1 MIILKILLIILLV
14 VLGLVLLLLLLP
26 LGAEF
31 GYIDGQLTYK
41 VNVWILNV
49 MDSDGG
55 GLLGLLKK
63 HKSKKKHKPPKAKK
77 ARPKK
82 EKTVKE
88 KKKKKTPSADE
99 FDISDDTA
107 DTDLTAEIIA
117 EVNEPQDNDTAESGN
132 ITDYDPDTDEVVNF
146 DKYGDNVIDDD
157 NNTKD
162 DNDTE
167 DDTDSSADD
176 DDEEDHGLGAKIDKL
191 IKIWE
196 SAKKPFCHI
205 FKGFRFSGLY
215 IDFIIA
221 NEDAYKCALN
231 YGKISAALYRGLALM
246 SRIFTVKFKTVDI
259 QPGFGLS
266 KGRWDV
272 SARLRFRLGTFVIAG
287 LWFLAAYLF
296 RIFIPEKLKKRK
308 SKQQNKT

>member
-31 GYIDGQLTYK
+31 GYIDGKLTYK
-41 VNVWILNV
+41 VNIWLLNV

-63 HKSKKKHKPPKAKK
+63 HKAKKKHKPPKAKK
-77 ARPKK
+77 AKPKK

-88 KKKKKTPSADE
+88 KKKKKTPSTDE
-99 FDISDDTA
+99 FDISGDIA
-107 DTDLTAEIIA
+107 DTDLTAKIID
-117 EVNEPQDNDTAESGN
+117 EVKEPQDNDTSENCN
-132 ITDYDPDTDEVVNF
+132 ITDYDSDTDEVVNF
-146 DKYGDNVIDDD
+146 DKYGDNVIDD
-157 NNTKD
+157 NA
-162 DNDTE
+162 DTE
-167 DDTDSSADD
+167 DDTDSSDDD
-176 DDEEDHGLGAKIDKL
+176 DDEDQGLGAKIDKL

-231 YGKISAALYRGLALM
+231 YGKISASIYHGLALM